1 MKFKKIDKD
10 ELVGNVV
17 VGGVL
22 AGLVLSIPFEMLANG
37 VKKIYNRIPAVA
49 RKRERLNAE
58 IRKLEKILG
67 LECRDETCVQYDP
80 YFYRNFSRDRLHYY
94 YALKNKAERGY
105 KSPDIVLAMKR
116 KMPEIKFPEME
127 TLICRANS
135 GPSKYIVYLMADKG
149 IYNIPDEA
157 VQKVLKEDLG
167 MELVD
172 DDFKSLG
179 LATLSECGRPGD
191 YFIMSAPGEFLYEDV
206 SYKNETIKKLIEDFR
221 QRIQKL

>member
-10 ELVGNVV
+10 ELVDNVV

-22 AGLVLSIPFEMLANG
+22 AGLVLSIPFVMLADG

-80 YFYRNFSRDRLHYY
+80 YFYRNFSRNRLHYY

-191 YFIMSAPGEFLYEDV
+191 YFIMSAPGEYLYEDV